1 MPGVHIVTDSACDL
15 SDQLVKEHN
24 IVVVPLT
31 IRFGDEEL
39 EDRRQLSPA
48 EFWERCKGKG
58 ALPETAAPSPGAFQ
72 AAYQQAVDEGAE
84 AVLCLTISSKV
95 SGTYASAVTAADT
108 FSSAPVRVVDTNSL
122 TMGQGLLVVA
132 AAEDAAG
139 GAGLDQLTADT
150 EDRIG
155 RTHVYG
161 VLGGLEHLQ
170 RGGRIGGARAL
181 VGSLLNI
188 KPVIQ
193 LKDGEVAEE
202 SKQRTR
208 TRALA
213 HMTDKVKADAP
224 VERIAVADGACDD
237 FGNVVASVSGIATE
251 HPLLTVELGPVVG
264 THAGPNTVGVCYI
277 VRPSGGVAAGSAG

>member
-72 AAYQQAVDEGAE
+72 AAFQQAVDEGAE
-84 AVLCLTISSKV
+84 SVLCLTISSKV

-108 FSSAPVRVVDTNSL
+108 FSAAPVRVVDTNSL

-139 GAGLDQLTADT
+139 GAGLDQLAADT

-213 HMTDKVKADAP
+213 HMTEKVRADAP

-277 VRPSGGVAAGSAG
+277 VPASGGNSGSAG